1 MAGFLSQNQINKIN
15 SLTDKLHDTFART
28 ITVYKNAKQTLIAS
42 NDNWNALYNRTNTG
56 STSSVEYTISS
67 ETFEARIYYDNMDTS
82 YLTDDGPGE
91 QAGTQNKVVVAD
103 GVVRIVVNEDGYNYI
118 NEARRVEFDGSK
130 FIIENIFELFWKFD
144 LKVLIYLGLSI
155 GLVTLVLILL
165 TNIKYLNPKVYPLIR
180 NQ

>member
-56 STSSVEYTISS
+56 ATSSVEYTISS

-82 YLTDDGPGE
+82 YLTDDGPGD

-130 FIIENIFELFWKFD
+130 FIIESDGQPRGLTSNRYYTF
-144 LKVLIYLGLSI
+144 VLSP
-155 GLVTLVLILL
+155 VDS
-165 TNIKYLNPKVYPLIR
+165 
-180 NQ
+180 